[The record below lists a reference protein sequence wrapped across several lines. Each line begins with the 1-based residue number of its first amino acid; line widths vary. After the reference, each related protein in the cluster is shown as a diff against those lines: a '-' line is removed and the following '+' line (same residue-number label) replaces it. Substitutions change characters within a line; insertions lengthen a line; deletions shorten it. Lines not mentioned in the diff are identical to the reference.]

1 MKILIIEDDKILVDS
16 LKDLLEVEGF
26 SVDYFYNLEE
36 IEDYIILNK
45 YNLIILDLMLG
56 DRNGLD
62 FLKLI
67 RDEIDRPILILTAK
81 TSKEDQLKGLG
92 FGADD
97 YITKPFDA
105 DILIARIKSH
115 LRNQKAD
122 KIIYEKT
129 EYDLN
134 LGRIF
139 KDNKVNTFTNF
150 ELEIIKLLYVNR
162 NNILSKSQMI
172 SMLPTQSTEVTERT
186 IVSHIYNIRKK
197 ILEINGDD
205 PIENKWGVGYRWKK
219 E

>member
-105 DILIARIKSH
+105 DILIARIKS
-115 LRNQKAD
+115 K
-122 KIIYEKT
+122 
-129 EYDLN
+129 
-134 LGRIF
+134 F
-139 KDNKVNTFTNF
+139 
-150 ELEIIKLLYVNR
+150 
-162 NNILSKSQMI
+162 
-172 SMLPTQSTEVTERT
+172 
-186 IVSHIYNIRKK
+186 
-197 ILEINGDD
+197 
-205 PIENKWGVGYRWKK
+205 
-219 E
+219 